1 MKKPATDT
9 NNKQRFSA
17 LGKGTF
23 PATAAFLLESPLRKL
38 IKSPTTV
45 ADRLCLHQEQHVL
58 ELGAGGGYYSLEVAA
73 RLPKGHLIL
82 VDVQLNMLHRASQ
95 SIAGSGFLNTDSIVS
110 DAAFLPIDSAQVDTV
125 FMVTVLG
132 EVFNKRKALNEAFR
146 ILRPGG
152 LLSIGEQRTDPDFA
166 ALKTVKVL
174 ATQAGFVFDK
184 QFGNRWNYTANFH
197 KH

>member
-45 ADRLCLHQEQHVL
+45 ADRLSLQQEQHVL
-58 ELGAGGGYYSLEVAA
+58 ELGAGSGYYSLEVAA
-73 RLPKGHLIL
+73 RLLKGQLIL

-110 DAAFLPIDSAQVDTV
+110 DAAFLPIDAAQVDTV

-132 EVFNKRKALNEAFR
+132 EVFNKEQALNEAYR
-146 ILRPGG
+146 VLRPGG
-152 LLSIGEQRTDPDFA
+152 LLSIGEQRTDPDFV